1 MLLRLNVFEWHLR
14 SISFAPGKLRDSI
27 RRGIRVNH
35 RINFLFHDVAEARAY
50 GTLGGCCKVLVHLIF
65 GGTGDQQSNLLII
78 YVTSSSGLD
87 CLLDKRFMWLH
98 IGFMFIP

>member
-1 MLLRLNVFEWHLR
+1 M
-14 SISFAPGKLRDSI
+14 
-27 RRGIRVNH
+27 
-35 RINFLFHDVAEARAY
+35 
-50 GTLGGCCKVLVHLIF
+50 LVHLIF